1 MKLFHDRQ
9 TRHYLFFLFSTLVLL
24 SALFLALSF
33 RQDRLI
39 KDVLLSH
46 DGAILSALL
55 EQGVPEAAAVK
66 AVTAS
71 GPSSVISPEG
81 NALMEKIGRTAQTSS
96 RYLPAVRVPL
106 QSLNR
111 FLLLLLALM
120 TVLLLGGSLCF
131 LTRRERLYRQAVDAV
146 AHFTA
151 GDYSVH
157 LPRTE
162 EGTLHLLFSSI
173 DRLAMALCSQTETEH
188 RTKEFLKD
196 TISDISHQLKTPLA
210 AMTMYSEIIAAE
222 PDHPDTVSAFTG
234 KMHQSLN
241 RMEQLIASLLKITRL
256 DAGNITFEFELHPIR
271 EVVEHAI
278 QDLNV
283 RAHLEEKELI
293 LEGGGERLLCD
304 FSWTA
309 EAFGNLVK
317 NALDHT
323 GAGGIIRISWESSPS
338 MVRILVA
345 DNGCGIASVDL
356 HHIFKRFYRSQHS
369 LDTQGVGLGLPLAK
383 SILEEQGGVITV
395 TSTEGVGT
403 TFTISFLTK
412 L

>member
-9 TRHYLFFLFSTLVLL
+9 TRHYLFFLFGVLLLL
-24 SALFLALSF
+24 SALFLMLSI
-33 RQDRLI
+33 RQDRLYREA
-39 KDVLLSH
+39 LLSH
-46 DGAILSALL
+46 DGAVISALL
-55 EQGVPEAAAVK
+55 AQGVPEEVAAN

-71 GPSSVISPEG
+71 GPSFLITAEG
-81 NALMEKIGRTAQTSS
+81 AALMKKIGLSSQTSS
-96 RYLPAVRVPL
+96 RYLPAVRASL
-106 QSLNR
+106 QSLNQ
-111 FLLLLLALM
+111 FLLILLVLM
-120 TVLLLGGSLCF
+120 AALLLGGSLYF
-131 LTRRERLYRQAVDAV
+131 LTRREHLYRLAVDSV
-146 AHFTA
+146 DRFMA

-173 DRLAMALCSQTETEH
+173 DRLAMALRSQSETEH

-196 TISDISHQLKTPLA
+196 TIDHISHQLKTPLA

-234 KMHQSLN
+234 KMRQSLT

-256 DAGNITFEFELHPIR
+256 DAGNIAFEPELYPIR
-271 EVVEHAI
+271 EVVEHAV

-283 RAHLEEKELI
+283 RARLEEKELI
-293 LEGGGERLLCD
+293 LEGGGELLLCD
-304 FSWTA
+304 ISWTA
-309 EAFGNLVK
+309 EALGNLVK

-323 GAGGIIRISWESSPS
+323 AAGGVIRVSWESSPA
-338 MVRILVA
+338 MARILVT
-345 DNGCGIASVDL
+345 DNGCGIAPEDL

-383 SILEEQGGVITV
+383 SIVEGQGGVITV
-395 TSTEGVGT
+395 SSTEGAGT
-403 TFTISFLTK
+403 SFTIAFLTK